1 MNRLHTRLVS
11 PCEKELLASCIQET
25 TPVFLRSREIIER
38 SPFFAVQ
45 TVRSARIKAR
55 LAPWHVPMSFVF
67 PWPIFL
73 LRSPAESVQWAA
85 SRLLRTPARYGL
97 SCAFVHCAAAAM
109 SEGPF
114 SFRRVRSLSWGAL
127 FTLYVRVRSQS
138 LAVRST
144 RTQAWGRRPSKV
156 YLAQYLT
163 GRCAANLRLL
173 TGAVRLC
180 RRAVR
185 ARVGGVDGCVCDWR
199 RGGLCAR
206 FDARWPRLPSA
217 GRSWPLLQLMSLAL

>member
-38 SPFFAVQ
+38 SPFFAIQ

-109 SEGPF
+109 SVGPF
-114 SFRRVRSLSWGAL
+114 SFRRVRSLSWSAL
-127 FTLYVRVRSQS
+127 HALCSGTLSVAGGSFHSHAGVGTSTQQGLSGPVPDWSVRCESAT
-138 LAVRST
+138 L
-144 RTQAWGRRPSKV
+144 
-156 YLAQYLT
+156 
-163 GRCAANLRLL
+163 
-173 TGAVRLC
+173 
-180 RRAVR
+180 
-185 ARVGGVDGCVCDWR
+185 DWR
-199 RGGLCAR
+199 RAPVPTCCPR
-206 FDARWPRLPSA
+206 ARWWCGRLRVRLAA
-217 GRSWPLLQLMSLAL
+217 GRSVCAF